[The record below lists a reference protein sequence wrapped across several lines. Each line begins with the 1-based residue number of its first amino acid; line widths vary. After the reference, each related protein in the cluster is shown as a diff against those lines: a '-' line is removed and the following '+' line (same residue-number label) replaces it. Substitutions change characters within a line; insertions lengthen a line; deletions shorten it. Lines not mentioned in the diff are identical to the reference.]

1 MSFAVAA
8 GLYGN
13 RFARRARSNPVSES
27 AMTPTP
33 HPSTTAPAA
42 TVPYAPSR
50 RARIAGLVIT
60 GLVVVF
66 FLFDSLTHIAN
77 VEQVRTAMADLGFDP
92 SLNRV
97 FGVVLLICLALYV
110 LPVTS
115 ILGAVLLTGYLGGA
129 VATNLLT
136 EQPILSTT
144 LAPIY
149 FGILVWGGLY
159 LRDLRVRAIMPLVRG

>member
-1 MSFAVAA
+1 
-8 GLYGN
+8 
-13 RFARRARSNPVSES
+13 
-27 AMTPTP
+27 MTTTP
-33 HPSTTAPAA
+33 HTSTTAPAA
-42 TVPYAPSR
+42 TGSAAPSR
-50 RARIAGLVIT
+50 RARIAGLVMT

-110 LPVTS
+110 VPVTS

-129 VATNLLT
+129 VATNLVT

>member
-1 MSFAVAA
+1 MTTTPHRSSTATAVTAA
-8 GLYGN
+8 VPSK
-13 RFARRARSNPVSES
+13 RAR
-27 AMTPTP
+27 T
-33 HPSTTAPAA
+33 
-42 TVPYAPSR
+42 
-50 RARIAGLVIT
+50 AGLVIS

-97 FGVVLLICLALYV
+97 FGVVLLACLALYV

-129 VATNLLT
+129 VATNLVT

-144 LAPIY
+144 LFPIY

-159 LRDLRVRAIMPLVRG
+159 LRDPRVRAIMPLVRG

>member
-1 MSFAVAA
+1 
-8 GLYGN
+8 
-13 RFARRARSNPVSES
+13 
-27 AMTPTP
+27 MTTTHPT
-33 HPSTTAPAA
+33 STVAPAA
-42 TVPYAPSR
+42 TGTISQ
-50 RARIAGLVIT
+50 RARLAGRIVS
-60 GLVVVF
+60 GLAVVF

-97 FGVVLLICLALYV
+97 FGVVLLACLVVYV
-110 LPVTS
+110 VPATS

-149 FGILVWGGLY
+149 FGVLVWGGLY
-159 LRDLRVRAIMPLVRG
+159 LRDARVRAIMPLVRR

>member
-1 MSFAVAA
+1 MTTTRPTATATPPATGSISP
-8 GLYGN
+8 
-13 RFARRARSNPVSES
+13 RARLAGRIVS
-27 AMTPTP
+27 
-33 HPSTTAPAA
+33 
-42 TVPYAPSR
+42 
-50 RARIAGLVIT
+50 GLAV
-60 GLVVVF
+60 LF
-66 FLFDSLTHIAN
+66 FLFDSITHIAN

-97 FGVVLLICLALYV
+97 FGVVLAACLILYV
-110 LPVTS
+110 IPATS

-159 LRDLRVRAIMPLVRG
+159 LRDARVRAIMPLVRR

>member
-1 MSFAVAA
+1 
-8 GLYGN
+8 
-13 RFARRARSNPVSES
+13 
-27 AMTPTP
+27 MTTTP
-33 HPSTTAPAA
+33 HTSTIAPA
-42 TVPYAPSR
+42 TVAGTHPISPR
-50 RARIAGLVIT
+50 TRLVGRIVT
-60 GLVVVF
+60 GVVVLF

-97 FGVVLLICLALYV
+97 FGVVLLACLVIYLV
-110 LPVTS
+110 PVTS

-159 LRDLRVRAIMPLVRG
+159 LRDARVRAIMPLVRR

>member
-1 MSFAVAA
+1 
-8 GLYGN
+8 
-13 RFARRARSNPVSES
+13 
-27 AMTPTP
+27 MTTTP
-33 HPSTTAPAA
+33 HTMTTAPGAGVAA
-42 TVPYAPSR
+42 APSR
-50 RARIAGLVIT
+50 RARIAGLVLS
-60 GLVVVF
+60 GLAVVF

-77 VEQVRTAMADLGFDP
+77 VEQVRTAMAELGFDP

-129 VATNLLT
+129 VATNLVT
-136 EQPILSTT
+136 EQPILSNT

-149 FGILVWGGLY
+149 FGFLVWGGLY

>member
-1 MSFAVAA
+1 
-8 GLYGN
+8 
-13 RFARRARSNPVSES
+13 
-27 AMTPTP
+27 MTTT
-33 HPSTTAPAA
+33 SYTTTTAPAA
-42 TVPYAPSR
+42 TNAAPSR
-50 RARIAGLVIT
+50 RARIT
-60 GLVVVF
+60 GLVLSGLAVVF

-77 VEQVRTAMADLGFDP
+77 VEQVRTAMEDLGFDP

-97 FGVVLLICLALYV
+97 FGVVLLICLAFYV
-110 LPVTS
+110 VPLTS

-129 VATNLLT
+129 VGTNLLT

-159 LRDLRVRAIMPLVRG
+159 LRDSRVRAIMPFVRG